1 MLPLILDDN
10 FLRRF
15 LHADT
20 ELAMS
25 DVEIIGQLA
34 FLTAEIDLDED
45 RDEHRMLDALNR
57 SLWQLIG
64 RDPEPIIVISPLPID
79 REERA
84 RWIRELVP
92 QLTSDDA
99 REIAYVAAYL
109 TAVVDI
115 ELAPRESEL
124 LTELQ
129 RALDIEPDR
138 ADELVRTAAQAL
150 TPPESA
156 VTTDDDTAAAARPR
170 SA

>member
-1 MLPLILDDN
+1 MLPLTLDDN

-15 LHADT
+15 LHPET

-57 SLWQLIG
+57 NLWQLIG
-64 RDPEPIIVISPLPID
+64 CDPEPIIAISPLPID

-92 QLTSDDA
+92 QLTSADA
-99 REIAYVAAYL
+99 REIAYVTAYL
-109 TAVVDI
+109 TAVVDY
-115 ELAPRESEL
+115 ELAPLESEL
-124 LTELQ
+124 LAEL
-129 RALDIEPDR
+129 RLALDIEPER
-138 ADELVRTAAQAL
+138 ADELVRTAAEAL
-150 TPPESA
+150 TPPESP
-156 VTTDDDTAAAARPR
+156 TTDTVANARPR